1 MKKIIFTLVAFVG
14 LFVSLIFGFDSNAS
28 AFNQRLYYDTRQ
40 FQDGLTVFSDSKYTS
55 YGSRAVTNLIN
66 LNSQNGNSSY
76 LGATF
81 TYSSTVS
88 PSYYNFQYAFS
99 ASLDLSKSYFDLSE
113 MSSNE
118 KLYILVY
125 ESHSTEEYSF
135 VRTDFSF
142 NYNQSV
148 DLVETGFNNYVGSY
162 NVQYIQPIL
171 SSYSFVIFDISAY
184 VSNLNVIDGNAGY
197 LSFYSRYRMN
207 YYPNADY
214 NDNESL
220 SFNYVAFS
228 SLVEPVI
235 TTPIVRNA
243 VNYIERK
250 FPEDTFAYVSLT
262 YNAQPKDFIDIYYKQ
277 PYNLGYQAGYNA
289 GYEQGKNDVTTGFN
303 PFKNSTINIFNNPPD
318 TGVFYE
324 GKALDTTLSTSQI
337 NIKNYFMSSSVVSG
351 LAQTRLFLQ
360 FSRDYYATSN
370 DLRFTFSKSIDAK
383 ISIGFLDG
391 TTFDFTLLGNY
402 VFYNVN
408 NGYYYFQLGDT
419 YRSKV
424 IDYIVFPE
432 LYWQGENDSR
442 NVIPLIIDNMTSPF
456 QIGYNTGYDKGN
468 SIGYNAGYQSGYD
481 KGYNE
486 GKAYGYNEGF
496 NTGYEQGA
504 AGNNTLVGMIYA
516 IVDAPF
522 KVLKD
527 SMNFNFLGINVAD
540 FIFSALTM
548 IIVIK
553 IFKFVFGK

>member
-1 MKKIIFTLVAFVG
+1 M
-14 LFVSLIFGFDSNAS
+14 
-28 AFNQRLYYDTRQ
+28 
-40 FQDGLTVFSDSKYTS
+40 
-55 YGSRAVTNLIN
+55 
-66 LNSQNGNSSY
+66 
-76 LGATF
+76 
-81 TYSSTVS
+81 
-88 PSYYNFQYAFS
+88 
-99 ASLDLSKSYFDLSE
+99 
-113 MSSNE
+113 
-118 KLYILVY
+118 
-125 ESHSTEEYSF
+125 
-135 VRTDFSF
+135 
-142 NYNQSV
+142 
-148 DLVETGFNNYVGSY
+148 
-162 NVQYIQPIL
+162 QYIQPIL
-171 SSYSFVIFDISAY
+171 RSYSFVIFDISAY
-184 VSNLNVIDGNAGY
+184 VSNLNVINGNAGY
-197 LSFYSRYRMN
+197 LSFYSRYRMIYDTEN
-207 YYPNADY
+207 DF

-220 SFNYVAFS
+220 SFNYVVFS
-228 SLVEPVI
+228 SLEQPVI
-235 TTPIVRNA
+235 TTPIVRSA

-250 FPEDTFAYVSLT
+250 FPEDTFAYVDLT
-262 YNAQPKDFIDIYYKQ
+262 YNAQPKDYIDIYYKQ

-289 GYEQGKNDVTTGFN
+289 GYEQGKKDVTEAFN
-303 PFKNSTINIFNNPPD
+303 PFKNSTINIFNNLPD

-351 LAQTRLFLQ
+351 IAQTRFYLQ
-360 FSRDYYATSN
+360 FSRDYYVTSN
-370 DLRFTFSKSIDAK
+370 DLRFTFSKPVDIN

-391 TTFDFTLLGNY
+391 TTFDLTLLGDY

-408 NGYYYFQLGDT
+408 NGYYYFYLGDT

-424 IDYIVFPE
+424 IDYIVFPQ

-468 SIGYNAGYQSGYD
+468 SNGYNTGYQSGYD

-496 NTGYEQGA
+496 NKGYEQGA
-504 AGNNTLVGMIYA
+504 GGNNTLVGMIYA

>member
-1 MKKIIFTLVAFVG
+1 MKKIIFTLVVFVG

-40 FQDGLTVFSDSKYTS
+40 FQDGLTVFSDSMYTS
-55 YGSRAVTNLIN
+55 YGSRASTNLIN
-66 LNSQNGNSSY
+66 LNSKNGNSSY
-76 LGATF
+76 VGATL
-81 TYSSTVS
+81 TYSSALA
-88 PSYYNFQYAFS
+88 PENFKFEYAFS
-99 ASLDLSKSYFDLSE
+99 SSLDLSKSYFDLSE

-125 ESHSTEEYSF
+125 ESHSAEEFSF
-135 VRTDFSF
+135 LRTDFSF
-142 NYNQSV
+142 NYNQDI

-162 NVQYIQPIL
+162 NVQYIQPVL
-171 SSYSFVIFDISAY
+171 KSYSFVIFDISAY
-184 VSNLNVIDGNAGY
+184 VSNLNVIDGDAGY
-197 LSFYSRYRMN
+197 LSFYSRYKMIYDTVN
-207 YYPNADY
+207 GF
-214 NDNESL
+214 NDNQSL
-220 SFNYVAFS
+220 SFNYVVFS
-228 SLVEPVI
+228 SLVVPVI
-235 TTPIVRNA
+235 TTPIVRSA

-250 FPEDTFAYVSLT
+250 YPEDTFAYVDLT
-262 YNAQPKDFIDIYYKQ
+262 YNAQPKNYLDIFYKQ

-289 GYEQGKNDVTTGFN
+289 GYEQGKKDVTEDFN

-360 FSRDYYATSN
+360 FSRDYYVTSN
-370 DLRFTFSKSIDAK
+370 DLRFTFSKPIDTN

-391 TTFDFTLLGNY
+391 TTFDFTLLGDY

-408 NGYYYFQLGDT
+408 NGYYYFSLGDT

-468 SIGYNAGYQSGYD
+468 SNGYNTGYRSGYD

-496 NTGYEQGA
+496 NKGYEQGA
-504 AGNNTLVGMIYA
+504 GGNNTLVGMIYA
-516 IVDAPF
+516 IVDVPF

>member
-40 FQDGLTVFSDSKYTS
+40 FQDGLTVFSDSRYTS
-55 YGSRAVTNLIN
+55 YGSKAVTNLIN

-76 LGATF
+76 VGATF
-81 TYSSTVS
+81 TYSSAVA
-88 PSYYNFQYAFS
+88 PENYNFEYAFS

-125 ESHSTEEYSF
+125 ESHNSEEYSF
-135 VRTDFSF
+135 SRTDFSF
-142 NYNQSV
+142 NYNQDV
-148 DLVETGFNNYVGSY
+148 DLVETGFNNYVDSY
-162 NVQYIQPIL
+162 DVQYIQPIL
-171 SSYSFVIFDISAY
+171 RSYSFVIFDISAY
-184 VSNLNVIDGNAGY
+184 VSNLNVINGNAGY
-197 LSFYSRYRMN
+197 LSFYSRYRMIYDTEN
-207 YYPNADY
+207 DF

-220 SFNYVAFS
+220 SFNYVVFS
-228 SLVEPVI
+228 SLEQPVI
-235 TTPIVRNA
+235 TTPIVRSA

-250 FPEDTFAYVSLT
+250 FPEDTFAYVDLT
-262 YNAQPKDFIDIYYKQ
+262 YNAQPKDYIDIYYKQ

-289 GYEQGKNDVTTGFN
+289 GYEQGKKDFTEAFN
-303 PFKNSTINIFNNPPD
+303 PFKNSTINIFNNLPD

-351 LAQTRLFLQ
+351 IAQTRFYLQ
-360 FSRDYYATSN
+360 FSRDYYVTSN
-370 DLRFTFSKSIDAK
+370 DLRFTFSKPVDIN

-391 TTFDFTLLGNY
+391 TTFDLTLLGDY

-408 NGYYYFQLGDT
+408 NGYYYFYLGDT

-424 IDYIVFPE
+424 IDYIVFPQ

-468 SIGYNAGYQSGYD
+468 SNGYNTGYQSGYD

-496 NTGYEQGA
+496 NKGYEQGA
-504 AGNNTLVGMIYA
+504 GGNNTLVGMIYA

>member
-40 FQDGLTVFSDSKYTS
+40 FQDGLTVFSDSRYTS
-55 YGSRAVTNLIN
+55 YGSKAVTNLIN
-66 LNSQNGNSSY
+66 LNSKNGNSSY
-76 LGATF
+76 VGATF
-81 TYSSTVS
+81 TYSSAVA
-88 PSYYNFQYAFS
+88 PENYNFEYAFS

-125 ESHSTEEYSF
+125 ESHNSEEYSF
-135 VRTDFSF
+135 SRTDFSF
-142 NYNQSV
+142 NYNQDV

-162 NVQYIQPIL
+162 DVQYIQPIL
-171 SSYSFVIFDISAY
+171 RSYSFVIFDISAY
-184 VSNLNVIDGNAGY
+184 VSNLNVINGNAGY
-197 LSFYSRYRMN
+197 LSFYSRYRMIYDTEN
-207 YYPNADY
+207 DF

-220 SFNYVAFS
+220 SFNYVVFS
-228 SLVEPVI
+228 SLEQPVI
-235 TTPIVRNA
+235 TTPIVRSA

-250 FPEDTFAYVSLT
+250 FPEDTFAYVDLT
-262 YNAQPKDFIDIYYKQ
+262 YNAQPKDYIDIYYKQ

-289 GYEQGKNDVTTGFN
+289 GYEQGKKDVTEAFN
-303 PFKNSTINIFNNPPD
+303 PFKNSTINIFNNLPD

-351 LAQTRLFLQ
+351 IAQTRFYLQ
-360 FSRDYYATSN
+360 FSRDYYVTSN
-370 DLRFTFSKSIDAK
+370 DLRFTFSKPVDIN

-391 TTFDFTLLGNY
+391 TTFDLTLLGDY

-408 NGYYYFQLGDT
+408 NGYYYFYLGDT

-424 IDYIVFPE
+424 IDYIVFPQ

-468 SIGYNAGYQSGYD
+468 SNGYNTGYQSGYD

-496 NTGYEQGA
+496 NKGYEQGA
-504 AGNNTLVGMIYA
+504 GGNNTLVGMIYA

>member
-40 FQDGLTVFSDSKYTS
+40 FQDGLTVFSDSRYTS
-55 YGSRAVTNLIN
+55 YGSKAVTNLIN
-66 LNSQNGNSSY
+66 LNSKNGNSSY
-76 LGATF
+76 VGATF
-81 TYSSTVS
+81 TYSSAVA
-88 PSYYNFQYAFS
+88 PENYNFEYAFS

-125 ESHSTEEYSF
+125 ESHNSEEYSF
-135 VRTDFSF
+135 SRTDFSF
-142 NYNQSV
+142 NYNQDV

-162 NVQYIQPIL
+162 DVQYIQPIL
-171 SSYSFVIFDISAY
+171 RSYSFVIFDISAY
-184 VSNLNVIDGNAGY
+184 VSNLNVINGNAGY
-197 LSFYSRYRMN
+197 LSFYSRYRMIYDTEN
-207 YYPNADY
+207 DF

-220 SFNYVAFS
+220 SFNYVVFS
-228 SLVEPVI
+228 SLEQPVI
-235 TTPIVRNA
+235 TTPIVRSA

-250 FPEDTFAYVSLT
+250 FPEDTFAYVDLT
-262 YNAQPKDFIDIYYKQ
+262 YNAQPKDYIDIYYKQ

-289 GYEQGKNDVTTGFN
+289 GYEQGKKDVTEAFN
-303 PFKNSTINIFNNPPD
+303 PFKNSTINIFNNLPD

-351 LAQTRLFLQ
+351 IAQTRFYLQ
-360 FSRDYYATSN
+360 FSRDYYVTSN
-370 DLRFTFSKSIDAK
+370 DLRFTFSKPVDIN

-391 TTFDFTLLGNY
+391 TTFDLTLLGDY

-408 NGYYYFQLGDT
+408 NGYYYFYLGDT

-424 IDYIVFPE
+424 IDYIVFPQ

-456 QIGYNTGYDKGN
+456 QIGYNTCYDKGN
-468 SIGYNAGYQSGYD
+468 SNGYNTGYQSGYD

-496 NTGYEQGA
+496 NKGYEQGA
-504 AGNNTLVGMIYA
+504 GGNNTLVGMIYA

>member
-40 FQDGLTVFSDSKYTS
+40 FQDGLTVFSDSRYTS
-55 YGSRAVTNLIN
+55 YGSKAVTNLIN

-76 LGATF
+76 VGATF
-81 TYSSTVS
+81 TYSSAVA
-88 PSYYNFQYAFS
+88 PENYNFEYAFS

-125 ESHSTEEYSF
+125 ESHNSEEYSF
-135 VRTDFSF
+135 SRTDFSF
-142 NYNQSV
+142 NYNQDV

-162 NVQYIQPIL
+162 DVQYIQPIL
-171 SSYSFVIFDISAY
+171 RSYSFVIFDISAY
-184 VSNLNVIDGNAGY
+184 VSNLNVINGNAGY
-197 LSFYSRYRMN
+197 LSFYSRYRMIYDTEN
-207 YYPNADY
+207 DF

-220 SFNYVAFS
+220 SFNYVVFS
-228 SLVEPVI
+228 SLEQPII
-235 TTPIVRNA
+235 TTPIVRSA

-250 FPEDTFAYVSLT
+250 FPEDTFAYVDLT
-262 YNAQPKDFIDIYYKQ
+262 YNAQPKDYIDIYYKQ

-289 GYEQGKNDVTTGFN
+289 GYEQGKKDVTEAFN
-303 PFKNSTINIFNNPPD
+303 PFKNSTINIFNNLPD

-351 LAQTRLFLQ
+351 IAQTRFYLQ
-360 FSRDYYATSN
+360 FSRDYYVTSN
-370 DLRFTFSKSIDAK
+370 DLRFTFSKPVDIN

-391 TTFDFTLLGNY
+391 TTFDLTLLGDY

-408 NGYYYFQLGDT
+408 NGYYYFYLGDT

-424 IDYIVFPE
+424 IDYIVFPQ

-468 SIGYNAGYQSGYD
+468 SNGYNTGYQSGYD

-496 NTGYEQGA
+496 NKGYEQGA
-504 AGNNTLVGMIYA
+504 GGNNTLVGMIYA

>member
-14 LFVSLIFGFDSNAS
+14 LFVSLIFGFNSNAS

-40 FQDGLTVFSDSKYTS
+40 FQRGLTVFSDSRYTS
-55 YGSRAVTNLIN
+55 YGSKAAINLIN
-66 LNSQNGNSSY
+66 LKNQNGNSSY

-81 TYSSTVS
+81 
-88 PSYYNFQYAFS
+88 SYLKAVAPEDYTFEYAFS
-99 ASLDLSKSYFDLSE
+99 ASLDLSKSYFDLSG

-125 ESHSTEEYSF
+125 ESHSRQEFTFS
-135 VRTDFSF
+135 RTDFSF
-142 NYNQSV
+142 VYNQDI

-171 SSYSFVIFDISAY
+171 KSYSFVIFDISAY
-184 VSNLNVIDGNAGY
+184 VSNLNVINGDAGY
-197 LSFYSRYRMN
+197 LSFYSRYKMIHDTN
-207 YYPNADY
+207 DDF

-220 SFNYVAFS
+220 SFNYVVFS

-235 TTPIVRNA
+235 TTPIVRSA

-250 FPEDTFAYVSLT
+250 YPEDTFAYVDLT
-262 YNAQPKDFIDIYYKQ
+262 YNAQPKDYIDIYYKQ

-289 GYEQGKNDVTTGFN
+289 GYEQGKNDVTTNFN
-303 PFKNSTINIFNNPPD
+303 PFKNSTVNIFNNLPD

-324 GKALDTTLSTSQI
+324 GKALDNTLSASQI
-337 NIKNYFMSSSVVSG
+337 NIKNYFLFSSVVSG
-351 LAQTRLFLQ
+351 SNQTRLFLQ
-360 FSRDYYATSN
+360 FSSDYYVTPN
-370 DLRFTFSKSIDAK
+370 DLRFTFSKPIDIN

-391 TTFDFTLLGNY
+391 TTFDFTLLGDY

-442 NVIPLIIDNMTSPF
+442 NVIPLIIDNMTSPY

-481 KGYNE
+481 TGYNE
-486 GKAYGYNEGF
+486 GKAYGYSDGF
-496 NTGYEQGA
+496 NKGYELGA
-504 AGNNTLVGMIYA
+504 GGNNTLVGMIYA

>member
-40 FQDGLTVFSDSKYTS
+40 FQDGLTVFSDSRYTS
-55 YGSRAVTNLIN
+55 YGSRAVTDLIN

-81 TYSSTVS
+81 TYSSAAAPGFYS
-88 PSYYNFQYAFS
+88 FDYAFS

-125 ESHSTEEYSF
+125 ESHNSEEYSF
-135 VRTDFSF
+135 QRTDFSF
-142 NYNQSV
+142 NYNQDV
-148 DLVETGFNNYVGSY
+148 DLVETGFNNYVDSY
-162 NVQYIQPIL
+162 DVQYIQPI
-171 SSYSFVIFDISAY
+171 SISYSFVIFDISAY
-184 VSNLNVIDGNAGY
+184 VSNLNIINGNAGY
-197 LSFYSRYRMN
+197 LSFYSRYRMIYDTEN
-207 YYPNADY
+207 DF

-220 SFNYVAFS
+220 SFNYVVFS
-228 SLVEPVI
+228 SLEQPVI
-235 TTPIVRNA
+235 TTPIVRSA

-250 FPEDTFAYVSLT
+250 FPEDTFAYVDLT
-262 YNAQPKDFIDIYYKQ
+262 YNAQPKDYIDIYYKQ

-289 GYEQGKNDVTTGFN
+289 GYEQGKKDVAKDFN
-303 PFKNSTINIFNNPPD
+303 PFKNSTVNIFNNPPNP
-318 TGVFYE
+318 GVFYE
-324 GKALDTTLSTSQI
+324 GKALDTTLSASQI
-337 NIKNYFMSSSVVSG
+337 NIKSYFMSSSVVSG
-351 LAQTRLFLQ
+351 SNQTRLFLQ
-360 FSRDYYATSN
+360 FSSDYYVTSN
-370 DLRFTFSKSIDAK
+370 DLRFTFSKPADAL

-408 NGYYYFQLGDT
+408 NGYYYFHLGDT

-424 IDYIVFPE
+424 IDYIAFLD

-468 SIGYNAGYQSGYD
+468 SNGYKNGYQSGYD
-481 KGYNE
+481 IGYNE

-496 NTGYEQGA
+496 NKGYEQGT
-504 AGNNTLVGMIYA
+504 GSDNTLVGMIYA

-553 IFKFVFGK
+553 IFRFVFGK

>member
-40 FQDGLTVFSDSKYTS
+40 FQDGLTVFSESRYTS

-76 LGATF
+76 VGATF
-81 TYSSTVS
+81 TYSSAVA
-88 PSYYNFQYAFS
+88 PENYNFEYAFS

-125 ESHSTEEYSF
+125 ESHNSEEYSF
-135 VRTDFSF
+135 SRTDFSF
-142 NYNQSV
+142 NYNQNI
-148 DLVETGFNNYVGSY
+148 DLVETGFNNYVDSY
-162 NVQYIQPIL
+162 DVQYIQPIL
-171 SSYSFVIFDISAY
+171 RSYSFVIFDISAY
-184 VSNLNVIDGNAGY
+184 VSDLNVINGNAGY
-197 LSFYSRYRMN
+197 LSFYSRYRMIYDTEN
-207 YYPNADY
+207 DF

-220 SFNYVAFS
+220 SFNYVVFS
-228 SLVEPVI
+228 SLEQPVI
-235 TTPIVRNA
+235 TTPIVGSA
-243 VNYIERK
+243 VDYIERK
-250 FPEDTFAYVSLT
+250 FPEDTFAYVDLT
-262 YNAQPKDFIDIYYKQ
+262 YNAQPKDYIDIYYKQ

-289 GYEQGKNDVTTGFN
+289 GYEQGKKDVTEAFN
-303 PFKNSTINIFNNPPD
+303 PFKNSTINIFNNPPN

-337 NIKNYFMSSSVVSG
+337 NIKDYFMSSSVVSG
-351 LAQTRLFLQ
+351 SNQTRLFLQ
-360 FSRDYYATSN
+360 FSRDYYVTSN
-370 DLRFTFSKSIDAK
+370 DLRFTFSKPADVI

-391 TTFDFTLLGNY
+391 TTFDFNLLGDY

-408 NGYYYFQLGDT
+408 DGYYYFRLGDT

-424 IDYIVFPE
+424 IDCIVFPH
-432 LYWQGENDSR
+432 LYWQGENFS
-442 NVIPLIIDNMTSPF
+442 NNLIPLIIDNMTSPF

-468 SIGYNAGYQSGYD
+468 SHGYKAGYQSGYD

-496 NTGYEQGA
+496 NKGYEQGA
-504 AGNNTLVGMIYA
+504 GGNNTLVGMIYA

>member
-40 FQDGLTVFSDSKYTS
+40 FQDGLTVFSDSRYTS
-55 YGSRAVTNLIN
+55 YGSKAVTNLIN

-76 LGATF
+76 VGATF
-81 TYSSTVS
+81 TYLSAVA
-88 PSYYNFQYAFS
+88 PENYNFEYAFS

-125 ESHSTEEYSF
+125 ESHNSEEYSF
-135 VRTDFSF
+135 SRTDFSF
-142 NYNQSV
+142 NYNQDV

-162 NVQYIQPIL
+162 DVQYIQPIL
-171 SSYSFVIFDISAY
+171 RSYSFVIFDISAY
-184 VSNLNVIDGNAGY
+184 VSNLNVINGNAGY
-197 LSFYSRYRMN
+197 LSFYSRYRMIYDTEN
-207 YYPNADY
+207 DF

-220 SFNYVAFS
+220 SFNYVVFS
-228 SLVEPVI
+228 SLEQPVI
-235 TTPIVRNA
+235 TTPIVRSA

-250 FPEDTFAYVSLT
+250 FPEDTFAYVDLT
-262 YNAQPKDFIDIYYKQ
+262 YNAQPKDYIDIYYKQ

-289 GYEQGKNDVTTGFN
+289 GYEQGKKDVTEVFN
-303 PFKNSTINIFNNPPD
+303 PFKNSTINIFNNLPD

-351 LAQTRLFLQ
+351 IAQTRFYLQ
-360 FSRDYYATSN
+360 FSRDYYVTSN
-370 DLRFTFSKSIDAK
+370 DLRFTFSKPVDIN

-391 TTFDFTLLGNY
+391 TTFDLTLLGDY

-408 NGYYYFQLGDT
+408 NGYYYFYLGDT

-424 IDYIVFPE
+424 IDYIVFPQ

-468 SIGYNAGYQSGYD
+468 SNGYNTGYQSGYD

-496 NTGYEQGA
+496 NKGYEQGA
-504 AGNNTLVGMIYA
+504 GGNNTLVGMIYA

>member
-40 FQDGLTVFSDSKYTS
+40 FQDGLTVFSDSRYTS

-76 LGATF
+76 VGATF
-81 TYSSTVS
+81 TYSSAIA
-88 PSYYNFQYAFS
+88 PENYNFEYAFS

-125 ESHSTEEYSF
+125 ESHNSEEYSF
-135 VRTDFSF
+135 SRTDFSF
-142 NYNQSV
+142 NYNQDV

-162 NVQYIQPIL
+162 DVQYIQPIL
-171 SSYSFVIFDISAY
+171 RSYSFVIFDISAY
-184 VSNLNVIDGNAGY
+184 VSNLNVINGNAGY
-197 LSFYSRYRMN
+197 LSFYSRYRMIYDTEN
-207 YYPNADY
+207 DF

-220 SFNYVAFS
+220 SFNYVVFS
-228 SLVEPVI
+228 SLEQPVI
-235 TTPIVRNA
+235 TTPIVRSA

-250 FPEDTFAYVSLT
+250 FPEDTFAYVDLT
-262 YNAQPKDFIDIYYKQ
+262 YNAQPKDYIDIYYKQ

-289 GYEQGKNDVTTGFN
+289 GYVQGKKDVTEAFN

-337 NIKNYFMSSSVVSG
+337 NIENYFVSSSVVSG
-351 LAQTRLFLQ
+351 IAQTRFYLQ
-360 FSRDYYATSN
+360 FSRDYYVTSN
-370 DLRFTFSKSIDAK
+370 DLRFTFSKPVDIN

-391 TTFDFTLLGNY
+391 TTFDLTLLGDY

-408 NGYYYFQLGDT
+408 NGYYYFYLGDT

-424 IDYIVFPE
+424 IDYIVFPQ
-432 LYWQGENDSR
+432 LYWQGKNDSR

-468 SIGYNAGYQSGYD
+468 SIGYNTGYQSGYD

-496 NTGYEQGA
+496 NKGYEQGA
-504 AGNNTLVGMIYA
+504 GGNNTLVGMIYA
-516 IVDAPF
+516 IVDVPF

>member
-40 FQDGLTVFSDSKYTS
+40 FQDGLTVFSDSRYTS

-76 LGATF
+76 VGATI
-81 TYSSTVS
+81 TYSSAIAPV
-88 PSYYNFQYAFS
+88 YYTFEYAFS

-125 ESHSTEEYSF
+125 ESHSSPEWTF
-135 VRTDFSF
+135 LRTDFSF
-142 NYNQSV
+142 NYNQDV
-148 DLVETGFNNYVGSY
+148 DLVETGFNNYVDSY
-162 NVQYIQPIL
+162 NVRYIQPIL
-171 SSYSFVIFDISAY
+171 RSYSFVIFDISAY
-184 VSNLNVIDGNAGY
+184 VSNLNVINGNAGY
-197 LSFYSRYRMN
+197 LSFYSRYRMTYDAN
-207 YYPNADY
+207 DAF

-220 SFNYVAFS
+220 SFNYVVFS
-228 SLVEPVI
+228 SLEQPVI
-235 TTPIVRNA
+235 TTPIVRSA

-250 FPEDTFAYVSLT
+250 FPEDTFAYVDLT
-262 YNAQPKDFIDIYYKQ
+262 YNAQPKDYIDIYYKQ

-289 GYEQGKNDVTTGFN
+289 GYEQGKKDVTEDFN
-303 PFKNSTINIFNNPPD
+303 PFKNSTINIFNNLPD

-351 LAQTRLFLQ
+351 LAQTRFYLQ
-360 FSRDYYATSN
+360 FSRDYYVTSN
-370 DLRFTFSKSIDAK
+370 DLRFTFSKPIDAN

-391 TTFDFTLLGNY
+391 TTFDFTLLGDY

-424 IDYIVFPE
+424 IDYIVFPD

-468 SIGYNAGYQSGYD
+468 SIGYNTGYQSGYD

-496 NTGYEQGA
+496 NKGYEQGA
-504 AGNNTLVGMIYA
+504 GGNNTLVGMIYA
-516 IVDAPF
+516 IVDVPF

>member
-1 MKKIIFTLVAFVG
+1 MKKIIFTLVTFVG

-40 FQDGLTVFSDSKYTS
+40 FKGGLTVFADSRYTS
-55 YGSRAVTNLIN
+55 YGSRAITNLIN
-66 LNSQNGNSSY
+66 LKKQSENRSY

-81 TYSSTVS
+81 TYSTTLA
-88 PSYYNFQYAFS
+88 PTFYTFDYAFS
-99 ASLDLSKSYFDLSE
+99 ASLDLSKSYFDLSG

-135 VRTDFSF
+135 QRTDFSF
-142 NYNQSV
+142 NYSRDV
-148 DLVETGFNNYVGSY
+148 DLVETGFNNYVDSY
-162 NVQYIQPIL
+162 NVQYIQPI
-171 SSYSFVIFDISAY
+171 STSYSFVIFDISAY
-184 VSNLNVIDGNAGY
+184 VSNLNVINGNAGY
-197 LSFYSRYRMN
+197 LSFYSRYKMA
-207 YYPNADY
+207 YASNADI
-214 NDNESL
+214 NSTMSL
-220 SFNYVAFS
+220 SFNYVVFS
-228 SLVEPVI
+228 SLERPVI
-235 TTPIVRNA
+235 NTPIVRSA
-243 VNYIERK
+243 IDYVERRYSGGSY
-250 FPEDTFAYVSLT
+250 EYVDLT
-262 YNAQPKDFIDIYYKQ
+262 YNAQPKDYIDIYYKQ

-289 GYEQGKNDVTTGFN
+289 GYEQGKNDAGKDFN

-324 GKALDTTLSTSQI
+324 GKALDTTLSASQI

-351 LAQTRLFLQ
+351 LVQTRLYLQ
-360 FSRDYYATSN
+360 FSRDYYVTSN
-370 DLRFTFSKSIDAK
+370 DLRFTFSKPIDIN

-391 TTFDFTLLGNY
+391 TTFNLTLLGDY

-468 SIGYNAGYQSGYD
+468 SNGYNTGYQSGYD

-486 GKAYGYNEGF
+486 GKAYGHNEGF
-496 NTGYEQGA
+496 NEGYEQGT
-504 AGNNTLVGMIYA
+504 GSDNTLVGMIYA

>member
-40 FQDGLTVFSDSKYTS
+40 FKDGLTVFSDSMYTS

-66 LNSQNGNSSY
+66 LDRPNGNSSY

-81 TYSSTVS
+81 TYSSAVA
-88 PSYYNFQYAFS
+88 PENYKFQYAFS

-125 ESHSTEEYSF
+125 ESHSVEEYSF
-135 VRTDFSF
+135 WRTDFSF
-142 NYNQSV
+142 NYNEDL

-162 NVQYIQPIL
+162 DAQYIQPI
-171 SSYSFVIFDISAY
+171 SKSYSFVIFDISDY
-184 VSNLNVIDGNAGY
+184 VSNLNVINGNAGY
-197 LSFYSRYRMN
+197 LSFYSRYTMM
-207 YYPNADY
+207 YDTSEGFI
-214 NDNESL
+214 DNEAL

-228 SLVEPVI
+228 SSVEPAN
-235 TTPIVRNA
+235 TAPIVRSA

-250 FPEDTFAYVSLT
+250 FPGDSFDYVNLT
-262 YNAQPKDFIDIYYKQ
+262 YNAQPKNYLDIYYKQ

-289 GYEQGKNDVTTGFN
+289 GYEQGKNDVTENFN
-303 PFKNSTINIFNNPPD
+303 PFKNSTIYIFNNPPD

-324 GKALDTTLSTSQI
+324 GKALDTTLSASQI

-351 LAQTRLFLQ
+351 SIQTRLFLQ
-360 FSRDYYATSN
+360 FSRDYYVTSN
-370 DLRFTFSKSIDAK
+370 DLRFTFSKPIDVN

-391 TTFDFTLLGNY
+391 TTFDFSLLGGY

-408 NGYYYFQLGDT
+408 NGYYYFNLGDT

-424 IDYIVFPE
+424 IDYIVFPD
-432 LYWQGENDSR
+432 LYWQGEGDSR
-442 NVIPLIIDNMTSPF
+442 NVIPLIIDNMTSSF
-456 QIGYNTGYDKGN
+456 QLGYNTGYDKGN
-468 SIGYNAGYQSGYD
+468 SIGYNTGYQSGYD
-481 KGYNE
+481 KGYND
-486 GKAYGYNEGF
+486 GKAYAYNEGF
-496 NTGYEQGA
+496 NEGYEQGA
-504 AGNNTLVGMIYA
+504 SGNNTLVGMIYA
-516 IVDAPF
+516 IVDVPF